1 MADRAAAFLDFDRT
15 LVDCDAGVVLGRA
28 LAAQQFEDLKD
39 EPWHRR
45 LPGAARLASDAGSLL
60 AKEGALRLLSRAHML
75 RRSRVVETAYEL
87 LEGLPVEVVHERAE
101 EVFHERVA
109 PRFYPFMLDEVK
121 EHRSEGRD
129 IVIVTTGMR
138 ELVQHA
144 TDYLGEAEVIG
155 VEPRVEDGLFTG
167 EVDGPLQGTHK
178 REAVEGYAAEHG
190 IDLAASYA
198 YSDHASDLPF
208 LESVGHPVAV
218 DPDSTLR
225 QVAEDRGW
233 RILDPGVD
241 GADDAD
247 EAEVG

>member
-1 MADRAAAFLDFDRT
+1 MAERAAAFLDFDRT

-28 LAAQQFEDLKD
+28 LAAQQFQDLMD

-45 LPGAARLASDAGSLL
+45 LPDAVKLAGDAGSLL

-75 RRSRVVETAYEL
+75 RRSRVVEAAYEL
-87 LEGLPVEVVHERAE
+87 LEGLPVEVVHERAG
-101 EVFHERVA
+101 EVFHNRIA

-121 EHRSEGRD
+121 AHRNEGRE

-138 ELVQHA
+138 ELVRHA
-144 TDYLGEAEVIG
+144 TDYLGEAHVIG
-155 VEPRVEDGLFTG
+155 VEPRVEDGRFTG

-178 REAVEGYAAEHG
+178 REAVEAYAAEQG
-190 IDLAASYA
+190 IDLGGSYA

-208 LESVGHPVAV
+208 LEAVGHPVAV

-225 QVAEDRGW
+225 QVARDRGW
-233 RILDPGVD
+233 RVLDPGD
-241 GADDAD
+241 PDL
-247 EAEVG
+247 EAP